1 MSRRARWAWLA
12 PAAAVAAADL
22 LTKGRFAYESGEAR
36 SVWGEFLRFRPVY
49 NEGGI
54 WSLPIS
60 STLLTVATALA
71 VPAIALWILLPRS
84 ARALES
90 AGKALVLGGAAGN
103 LYDRLAHGGKVRDFI
118 DVLVPVVNYR
128 WPTFN
133 VADMAIVC
141 GIGLLLVAG
150 FRGKGAGRTAPA

>member
-1 MSRRARWAWLA
+1 VSRRAHWAWLA

-22 LTKGRFAYESGEAR
+22 FTKGRFAYESGEAR
-36 SVWGEFLRFRPVY
+36 PVWGEFLRFRPVY

-60 STLLTVATALA
+60 SALLTAATALA
-71 VPAIALWILLPRS
+71 VPAIALWLLLPRG
-84 ARALES
+84 ARAGES
-90 AGKALVLGGAAGN
+90 AGKALLLGGAAGN
-103 LYDRLAHGGKVRDFI
+103 LYDRLAHGGRVRDFI

-141 GIGLLLVAG
+141 GIGLLLVTG
-150 FRGKGAGRTAPA
+150 FRGRRAGKAAPA